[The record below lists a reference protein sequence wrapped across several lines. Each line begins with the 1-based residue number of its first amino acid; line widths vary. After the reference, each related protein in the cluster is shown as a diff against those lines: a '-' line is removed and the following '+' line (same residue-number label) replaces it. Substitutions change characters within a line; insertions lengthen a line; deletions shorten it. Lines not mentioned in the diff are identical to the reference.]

1 MALAATLQMMALT
14 RGHTQ
19 VLDSLAD
26 PISAVLKKKPKENA
40 SPQDVERHNELQRCA
55 MVTVCT
61 CYLAFNS
68 AQIHEYARLTFAWQ
82 VVHLNKVNDSNTC
95 HKFLSMF
102 DAIQQDPKLRCSTS
116 SRPTH
121 THTHT
126 PTPSFVSSCC
136 SCTRLGEFHVFI

>member
-1 MALAATLQMMALT
+1 MALT

-61 CYLAFNS
+61 CNLAFNS
-68 AQIHEYARLTFAWQ
+68 AQIHEYARLTLAWQ

-116 SRPTH
+116 SRPYTHTHTQHTAHTH

-126 PTPSFVSSCC
+126 CVHIACVILVLLYS
-136 SCTRLGEFHVFI
+136 LG